1 MKKILNHVKGKG
13 RIILIPFITF
23 FALFSVF
30 IYNSFQKT
38 NSAVVYAGNGTYVE
52 SSGTVESN
60 SVDISSE
67 VSGTVIEYMF
77 EEGDIVNKGD
87 IIAKI
92 NNTNLKNQYDQ
103 AVTNIKVAE
112 KNIEMIE
119 NNINNLKLQNTDAAQ
134 QAQNA
139 YLAVSAEYE
148 KVMEGASVDEIRQAE
163 ESVNQAKINF
173 DYIKANLDR
182 NKELLEQEAISQTM
196 YDETLKN
203 YNISE
208 AQYNSAVSKLNLLK
222 SYPTDS
228 SLKAAKNKML
238 QAKSGYEL
246 AISNGN
252 TQINQ
257 LKGQLEIAKIQ
268 LEQYN
273 NILLQTQTE
282 AEKLTIKSP
291 INGLINSLFIKQG
304 EFISIG
310 KVLAEIYHE
319 ENVEI
324 KAYVSEANIGNIKVG
339 QSVEIYTDSDISK
352 IFEGKVIKINDKAE
366 FTPKNIQTKEER
378 VNTVFEVKVKVLNS
392 EGVIKPG
399 MPVDIKIKIN

>member
-1 MKKILNHVKGKG
+1 MKNILNHVKGKG
-13 RIILIPFITF
+13 KLIMLPFIIL

-30 IYNSFQKT
+30 IFNSSQK
-38 NSAVVYAGNGTYVE
+38 NSSAVVYAGNGTYIE

-67 VSGTVIEYMF
+67 VAGTVIENLVA
-77 EEGDIVNKGD
+77 EGDRVIKGD

-92 NNTNLKNQYDQ
+92 NNTNLINQYNQ
-103 AVTNIKVAE
+103 AVTNIKISE
-112 KNIEMIE
+112 KNIELIK
-119 NNINNLKLQNTDAAQ
+119 NNINNLKIQNVDAVQ

-139 YLAVSAEYE
+139 YLSVSAEYE
-148 KVMEGASVDEIRQAE
+148 KVLEGASPYEIEQAE
-163 ESVNQAKINF
+163 ESVNQAKINL
-173 DYIKANLDR
+173 DYIKTNLDK
-182 NKELLEQEAISQTM
+182 NKELLEQSAISQSM
-196 YDETLKN
+196 YDEVLKS
-203 YNISE
+203 YNVAE
-208 AQYNSAVSKLNLLK
+208 AQYNTTVSKLNLLK
-222 SYPTDS
+222 SYPTDT
-228 SLKAAKNKML
+228 SLKVAKNKML
-238 QAKSGYEL
+238 QAKSGYDL

-257 LKGQLEIAKIQ
+257 LEGQLEIAQIQ

-273 NILLQTQTE
+273 NILIQSKTE
-282 AEKLTIKSP
+282 LEKLIIKSP
-291 INGLINSLFIKQG
+291 INGTVNSLVIKQG
-304 EFISIG
+304 EFVSMG
-310 KVLAEIYHE
+310 KILAEIYDN

-324 KAYVSEANIGNIKVG
+324 RAYVSEANIGNIKVG
-339 QSVEIYTDSDISK
+339 QKTEIYVDSDKSK

-378 VNTVFEVKVKVLNS
+378 VNTVFEVKIKVLNS